1 MGKEPCGCAGPAG
14 RGAAWL
20 RRYQWEVVAL
30 GGLTLLATV
39 LRFVGLGDIPFTV
52 SNDEGWVGVVSLH
65 SALGESHSPF
75 VTYRGNNGGLYF
87 YLIGQ
92 GMNLFG
98 INTFGLRITSAIAGI
113 SAVIFTYLLARQIG
127 GRRLAVIAGTFLAAS
142 HMHVHFSHTV
152 ATGVIQDS
160 FFAVTVIYFL
170 DRGLH
175 RRSISTL
182 AFSGFL
188 LGLFFH
194 IYVGARLM
202 VLVIPVALTLHYI
215 LRREELRAALPGLA
229 AMAGALLITAAPMAV
244 WALTNINEY
253 MLRINEVGIIQ
264 NGWLAAEAE
273 RQELPAWRILLEQ
286 FWKTALSLTYYPSTS
301 HTHIYHPPL
310 AMLDYFTAVAFLIG
324 VIYTVAHAVRD
335 RTMTL
340 LVVWIV
346 LGLILA
352 GALLSEPERQT
363 YRMLI
368 ILPALAIVGAVGL
381 VKIWDAVV
389 TAGAP
394 RLLAGLGCGLW
405 LLGTAFVNLNYY
417 FREFP
422 AQEHCSPH
430 SLDHRI
436 ATSAG
441 RYIAAQPANTQIYI
455 FGEPFAILNLHWHFT
470 FLSMGQAV
478 ADAKAVP
485 LSREAAAPV
494 SIPLRLDKMRPGIA
508 IELPPDAALP
518 ANSPLL
524 MVFLEQRESEHR
536 KALARFPGGR
546 TEELNVCAGDHITT
560 TWAYHI
566 PPAGT

>member
-1 MGKEPCGCAGPAG
+1 M
-14 RGAAWL
+14 
-20 RRYQWEVVAL
+20 VAL
-30 GGLTLLATV
+30 GSLTLLATG

-65 SALGESHSPF
+65 SALGESQSPF

-92 GMNLFG
+92 GMKLFG

-113 SAVIFTYLLARQIG
+113 FAVIFTYLLARQIG
-127 GRRLAVIAGTFLAAS
+127 DRRLAVIAGVFLAVS
-142 HMHVHFSHTV
+142 HMSIHFSRTA
-152 ATGVIQDS
+152 ATGVIQDAL
-160 FFAVTVIYFL
+160 FAVAVIYFL
-170 DRGLH
+170 DRGLR
-175 RRSISTL
+175 RRSVGTL

-202 VLVIPVALTLHYI
+202 ILVIPVALTLHYI
-215 LRREELRAALPGLA
+215 LRREQLRAALPGLA
-229 AMAGALLITAAPMAV
+229 AMAGALLITAAPIAV

-273 RQELPAWRILLEQ
+273 RQELPAGRILLEQ
-286 FWKTALSLTYYPSTS
+286 FRKTALALTYSPSTS
-301 HTHIYHPPL
+301 HTHIYYPPL
-310 AMLDYFTAVAFLIG
+310 AMLDYFTAVAFLLG
-324 VIYTVAHAVRD
+324 AIYTVAHAVRD

-346 LGLILA
+346 MGLILA
-352 GALLSEPERQT
+352 GALLQDPERQT
-363 YRMLI
+363 YRMAI
-368 ILPALAIVGAVGL
+368 ILPALAIVGALGL
-381 VKIWDAVV
+381 AKIWDAVIA
-389 TAGAP
+389 AGAP

-405 LLGTAFVNLNYY
+405 LLGAALVNLNYY

-441 RYIAAQPANTQIYI
+441 RYIAAQPSNTQIYI

-470 FLSMGQAV
+470 FLSKGRAV

-485 LSREAAAPV
+485 LSREVAAPAN
-494 SIPLRLDKMRPGIA
+494 IPLRLDKMRPG
-508 IELPPDAALP
+508 
-518 ANSPLL
+518 
-524 MVFLEQRESEHR
+524 
-536 KALARFPGGR
+536 
-546 TEELNVCAGDHITT
+546 T
-560 TWAYHI
+560 
-566 PPAGT
+566 